1 MIELLVT
8 YRLTLDVSYNQPR
21 FAPCASWDPNA
32 ITFADSSLLGYG
44 PFNIFINKNNTI
56 CVSAPNLNLT
66 VVFASTNYTSPRYI
80 GTGLAGPRGLFVTIN
95 DDIYVDNGL
104 RYGRVEKWTISAT
117 SGTSVMNVNGSCFS
131 LFVDTISTLYCS
143 LGPLAIVVKRSL
155 ADGINT
161 SLTVAAGN
169 GTPGTSPSLLY
180 SSNGIFVD
188 SQLNLYVADCD
199 NNRVQ
204 RFALDQLSG
213 TPVAGVGASGT
224 IDLHWPTDVIL
235 DGDDFL
241 FIVDNYN
248 HRIVGSGPAGFRCI
262 VGCSGGGGTAPS
274 QLNQPRSL
282 AFDSEGNLFV
292 VDSGNGRS
300 TEVSIGNQYLQ

>member
-1 MIELLVT
+1 M
-8 YRLTLDVSYNQPR
+8 
-21 FAPCASWDPNA
+21 
-32 ITFADSSLLGYG
+32 
-44 PFNIFINKNNTI
+44 
-56 CVSAPNLNLT
+56 
-66 VVFASTNYTSPRYI
+66 FASTNYTSARYI
-80 GTGLAGPRGLFVTIN
+80 GTGLANPLGLFVTIN

-104 RYGRVEKWTISAT
+104 RYGRVEKWTMNAT
-117 SGTSVMNVNGSCFS
+117 SGTNVMNVNGSCFS
-131 LFVDTISTLYCS
+131 LFVDTNSTLYCS

-155 ADGINT
+155 ADGIST

-204 RFALDQLSG
+204 RFALDQLNG
-213 TPVAGVGASGT
+213 TTVAGVGASGT

-241 FIVDNYN
+241 FIADHYN
-248 HRIVGSGPAGFRCI
+248 DRIIGSGPAGFRCI
-262 VGCSGGGGTAPS
+262 AGCSGGSGATPY
-274 QLNQPRSL
+274 QLNHPRSL
-282 AFDSEGNLFV
+282 AFDTDGNLFV
-292 VDSGNGRS
+292 LDSGIGRIQKFQLVTNTS
-300 TEVSIGNQYLQ
+300 SK